1 MRIGV
6 HLSLWQREWEEDVSP
21 LIDRAA
27 SLGFDGVEVSLYT
40 LRAMHAP
47 LLRRR
52 VEAAGLG
59 ITCSTGLLADTDI
72 GSEDAE
78 VRAAGLKR
86 LQQDVQLASE
96 VGATILCGVLY
107 SAWGRTA
114 FDTSRDSVLARSL
127 DVLWRVAETA
137 HRAGLTLGIE
147 AINRY
152 ESSLVNTAAQARAL
166 VDALGSPTVGVHL
179 DTYHMNIEEP
189 DVDRAVE
196 TAGARL
202 VHVHCAGVDR
212 GPPGPGRFPWSDL
225 MIALG
230 RVRYDGWLT
239 LECGAHAGTAVANS
253 YNLWRPLG
261 DPDTVAA
268 AGLEF
273 LKRLLATI

>member
-6 HLSLWQREWEEDVSP
+6 HVSLWQRTWEEDISP

-27 SLGFDGVEVSLYT
+27 NLGFDGVEVSLYT
-40 LRAMHAP
+40 LRSMDVSS
-47 LLRRR
+47 LRRC
-52 VEAAGLG
+52 VEAARLG

-72 GSEDAE
+72 GSEDAS
-78 VRAAGLKR
+78 VRAAGLRR
-86 LQQDVQLASE
+86 LQQDVQLASD

-114 FDTSRDSVLARSL
+114 FDTSRDSVMARSL
-127 DVLWRVAETA
+127 DVLRRVAEIA
-137 HRAGLTLGIE
+137 HSAGLTLGIE

-166 VDALGSPTVGVHL
+166 VDALGSPAVGVHL

-189 DVDRAVE
+189 DIEGAVQ

-212 GPPGPGRFPWSDL
+212 GPPGLGRFPWSDL
-225 MIALG
+225 IIALD
-230 RVRYDGWLT
+230 RLRYDGWLT
-239 LECGAHAGTAVANS
+239 LECGAHAGTPVANS
-253 YNLWRPLG
+253 YHVWRPLG

-273 LKRLLATI
+273 LKRLLTTI